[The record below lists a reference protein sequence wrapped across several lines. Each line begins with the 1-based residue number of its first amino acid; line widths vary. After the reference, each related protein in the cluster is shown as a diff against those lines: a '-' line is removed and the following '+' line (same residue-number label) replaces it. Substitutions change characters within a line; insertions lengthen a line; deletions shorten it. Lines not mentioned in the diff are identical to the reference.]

1 MADSISQ
8 GQGDVT
14 QLSFSVFSNAS
25 RVALLPN
32 DVTYPRM
39 IVIWEEFLSV
49 LQREPSLEGEKGEHL
64 TALSCLSVVVDPGRI
79 GRPMEMADGLG
90 FLRYQP
96 CSVVRR
102 F

>member
-8 GQGDVT
+8 GQVDVT
-14 QLSFSVFSNAS
+14 RLSFSVFSNAS

-49 LQREPSLEGEKGEHL
+49 MQREPSLEGEKGERLMALSRLVSLSSHGRSGVRWRRP
-64 TALSCLSVVVDPGRI
+64 TALIFWETNPV
-79 GRPMEMADGLG
+79 A
-90 FLRYQP
+90 
-96 CSVVRR
+96 
-102 F
+102 